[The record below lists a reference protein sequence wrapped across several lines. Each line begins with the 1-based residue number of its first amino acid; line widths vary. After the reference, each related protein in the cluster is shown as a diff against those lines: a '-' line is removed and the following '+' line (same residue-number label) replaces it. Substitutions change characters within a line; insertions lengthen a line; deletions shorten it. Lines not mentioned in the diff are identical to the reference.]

1 MNPSAKATSNRLS
14 PARLVPIALIVA
26 GLAAFF
32 LLGGDKYLSFSM
44 LSEHRE
50 TILTWYADNTILTI
64 ALFWAA
70 YALAVAFSL
79 PGAVWLTLIGG
90 FVFGTW
96 GSLAIVVTAATVGA
110 VLIFLAARYACADFF
125 HAKAGPMAHRME
137 EGFRE
142 NALSYLLFLR
152 LVPVFPFWLVN
163 LVPAVLGVPL
173 KTYFIGT
180 LVGIIPGSFVY
191 CSVGNGLGALLEKGE
206 MPDLG
211 IIFEPPILVPMV
223 GLAVLS
229 LIPIVHKKIKNRK
242 AQ

>member
-1 MNPSAKATSNRLS
+1 MDSTTKAASGRLS

-32 LLGGDKYLSFSM
+32 LLGGNKYLSFSM

-50 TILTWYADNTILTI
+50 TIMTWYTDNKILSI
-64 ALFWAA
+64 GLFWVV
-70 YALAVAFSL
+70 YAVAVAFSL
-79 PGAVWLTLIGG
+79 PGAVWLTLVGG
-90 FVFGTW
+90 FIFGTW
-96 GSLAIVVTAATVGA
+96 GSLIIVVTAATVGS
-110 VLIFLAARYACADFF
+110 VFIFLAARYACADFF

-180 LVGIIPGSFVY
+180 LIGIIPGSFVF

-211 IIFEPPILVPMV
+211 IIFEPPVLVPMI

-229 LIPIVHKKIKNRK
+229 LIPIIHKKIKARK